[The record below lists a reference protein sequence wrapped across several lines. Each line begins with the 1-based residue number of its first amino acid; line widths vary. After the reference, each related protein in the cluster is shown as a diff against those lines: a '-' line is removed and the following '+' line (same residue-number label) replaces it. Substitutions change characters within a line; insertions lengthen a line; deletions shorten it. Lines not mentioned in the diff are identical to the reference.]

1 MMKLHYRSRT
11 STTGQGLL
19 ETIVA
24 IGVMMTGLISVMS
37 LVVSN
42 LNSER
47 EAATRYQA
55 VNLAREGIELVR
67 NARDSNWLAGSD
79 TWAGIEAMAVTPGRS
94 LPDPFENFTR
104 EITVKRILS
113 CTDAFPASDC
123 GTIDHDA
130 TIPVAQEITATVQW
144 NLGGRQKTITLTD
157 TLYDWK

>member
-1 MMKLHYRSRT
+1 MKFAK
-11 STTGQGLL
+11 GQGLL

-55 VNLAREGIELVR
+55 VNLAREAIELVR
-67 NARDSNWLAGSD
+67 NTRDSNWLAGSD
-79 TWAGIEAMAVTPGRS
+79 TWAGIVETVGAVSEPLS
-94 LPDPFENFTR
+94 APFENFTR
-104 EITVKRILS
+104 RVIRNPRMCIDV
-113 CTDAFPASDC
+113 FPAPTCAD
-123 GTIDHDA
+123 IERDN
-130 TIPVAQEITATVQW
+130 TIPVAQEVRATVQW
-144 NLGGRQKTITLTD
+144 NLSGRSKTITLTD